1 MKQTWLMI
9 RDLPKKG
16 YTMNVILVVLTMLS
30 VWVIVAVQL
39 HWLPLAGHCLSE
51 ETAQAVNTVL
61 LTLSYSYIAAL
72 MFYLLTSVL
81 PAKQRKN
88 KLDPII
94 KGKVTKISR
103 CIHDILLE
111 FSRDTKLGHDVH
123 DTTNTENILRSK
135 NWMTVVPMILQ
146 YNQVNIS
153 YLKYMKVCGDN
164 MKSQISDL
172 IVKYHE
178 EMTAEQLVE
187 LETLSSSQLFHMVD
201 FLNTIP
207 NSRIEDGG
215 YASLIRDF
223 IELQK
228 QYMKVE
234 KVFKI
239 S

>member
-9 RDLPKKG
+9 HDLPKKR
-16 YTMNVILVVLTMLS
+16 YTMNIILVVLTMLS

-39 HWLPLAGHCLSE
+39 HWLPLVGHCLSE

-81 PAKQRKN
+81 PAKQRKK

-111 FSRDTKLGHDVH
+111 FSRDTKFGHDVH
-123 DTTNTENILRSK
+123 DTINTETILRSK
-135 NWMTVVPMILQ
+135 DWMAVVPMIQQ
-146 YNQVNIS
+146 YNQVSIS
-153 YLKYMKVCGDN
+153 YLRYMKVCDDN

-172 IVKYHE
+172 IIKYHE

-187 LETLSSSQLFHMVD
+187 LENLSASQFFHIVD
-201 FLNTIP
+201 FINTT
-207 NSRIEDGG
+207 NSSIEDGG